1 MHDLTYTNKKTC
13 KRLESFSLS
22 KKNDN
27 NNNIS
32 PNQITQFGIL
42 ATIIGSLLC
51 STSYIDLS
59 MSLLSTWAAGTR
71 RTRSVKPSTISW
83 LKGVRLQVT
92 KQGKFHGFGPQ
103 IWGYIYICICMYIY
117 IILYIY
123 ILYIYVWCIHVLNFQ
138 NPQQC
143 VCIRHIYTYPI
154 QQQPPEEWILSRNLN
169 WQKFGCDPQ
178 IFGYHQQRWNINPLL
193 SGIWPTKRGR
203 AGSPSKNGNTKT
215 LKQQD
220 TMGMSISKWQ

>member
-1 MHDLTYTNKKTC
+1 MGTIFPLAKIKRQNRTPGHKFTSTWAESVHLLWIRWTHPLSLCLWSICMIWRTQTKKHA
-13 KRLESFSLS
+13 KGWKVSLS
-22 KKNDN
+22 RKKNDN

-123 ILYIYVWCIHVLNFQ
+123 IFYIYMYDVYMFLISKTHSNVFALDISIHIQSNN
-138 NPQQC
+138 NPQ
-143 VCIRHIYTYPI
+143 
-154 QQQPPEEWILSRNLN
+154 
-169 WQKFGCDPQ
+169 K
-178 IFGYHQQRWNINPLL
+178 
-193 SGIWPTKRGR
+193 SG
-203 AGSPSKNGNTKT
+203 S
-215 LKQQD
+215 
-220 TMGMSISKWQ
+220 